1 MLTFNEKK
9 IIIDNELNN
18 NEIGIKGTCTN
29 EQNFE
34 CLGQI
39 LTLQAE
45 EINLIKRHI
54 SLK

>member
-29 EQNFE
+29 E
-34 CLGQI
+34 
-39 LTLQAE
+39 
-45 EINLIKRHI
+45 
-54 SLK
+54 